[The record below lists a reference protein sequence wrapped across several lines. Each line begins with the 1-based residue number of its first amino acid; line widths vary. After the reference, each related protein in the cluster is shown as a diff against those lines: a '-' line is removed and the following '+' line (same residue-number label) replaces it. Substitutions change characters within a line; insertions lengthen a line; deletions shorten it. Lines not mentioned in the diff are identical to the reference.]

1 MANAD
6 TTATGTSVDL
16 RYRVEGMD
24 CSGCALKVEGA
35 VEQIDGAEDIQV
47 NYKTQTLEFR
57 LNEATTPRSAVEET
71 IRGLGYG
78 VAALA

>member
-1 MANAD
+1 MANGD
-6 TTATGTSVDL
+6 TAAGTSVDL

-24 CSGCALKVEGA
+24 CSGCALK
-35 VEQIDGAEDIQV
+35 IQV

-57 LNEATTPRSAVEET
+57 LNEATTPRSAVEEK